1 MFLSVT
7 SPTVKLKRGQ
17 TEKRIQSSR
26 LHPQNKLSYLK
37 SNQKNKSIRNV
48 STYCF
53 NKELDRL
60 RIYQKEIDEA
70 FAKQNLGN
78 EALGKR
84 SIPKSNT
91 MK

>member
-1 MFLSVT
+1 MFFSVT

-17 TEKRIQSSR
+17 TERRIQSSR
-26 LHPQNKLSYLK
+26 LHPQNNLSYLK

-70 FAKQNLGN
+70 FAKQNF
-78 EALGKR
+78 GKEDR
-84 SIPKSNT
+84 GKE
-91 MK
+91 